1 MASNCEKETYRKVN
15 NNNRRILESP
25 KNFTNNLKET
35 EEDQDRRMNISSK
48 EIAESRGITYIRR
61 LKGFPSKGT
70 DIFRPFLGRCSR
82 VLPKVSCCIPL
93 PANNLQMLYSLF
105 QLKNRPQ
112 R

>member
-35 EEDQDRRMNISSK
+35 EEDQDRRMKIPSK
-48 EIAESRGITYIRR
+48 VLLDPGEKPIRR
-61 LKGFPSKGT
+61 SKGFPSKGT